1 LLIGKKVWSIFS
13 ANRSNKLLESKR
25 PVCYYIPTLLL
36 LLYLFSREKVVG
48 RRKECKEKTGEADQM
63 IPLKY
68 EGDVFRPPS
77 EARSLILQATIGC
90 SHNRCTFCAMYK
102 KKKYRERSLE
112 EINSDITL
120 AAGYYPRTRR
130 VFLAD
135 GNALAMAT
143 GDLLQILNRL
153 NQTFPLLERVTLYGN
168 PQDLL
173 LKSESELTELGQ
185 NKLKMIY
192 LGVESGRAEVLKTVK
207 KGVTPADLVKGAV
220 KLKRAGIPLS
230 VTVLNGLAGLE
241 GTVEH
246 ARSSAGVLNE
256 MDPEYIG
263 LLSLIPVP
271 GTTTHRR
278 FKSGELTAL
287 DSWQLLEEIRM
298 MVEDLNLTNSVF
310 RANHAS
316 NYLPLKATLS
326 RDKGQLLK
334 LLDQIIANRS
344 PSTLKSEF
352 LRGL

>member
-1 LLIGKKVWSIFS
+1 MMPIS
-13 ANRSNKLLESKR
+13 
-25 PVCYYIPTLLL
+25 
-36 LLYLFSREKVVG
+36 
-48 RRKECKEKTGEADQM
+48 
-63 IPLKY
+63 Y

-102 KKKYRERSLE
+102 RKKYRVRSLA
-112 EINSDITL
+112 EIDRDIVTT
-120 AAGYYPRTRR
+120 AAYFPHTRR

-135 GNALAMAT
+135 GNALAITT

-153 NQTFPLLERVTLYGN
+153 NQAYPLLERVTLYGN

-192 LGVESGRAEVLKTVK
+192 LGVESGSATVLEAVK
-207 KGVTPADLVKGAV
+207 KGVTPADLVQGAAR
-220 KLKRAGIPLS
+220 LKKAGIPLS

-246 ARSSAGVLNE
+246 ANSTAKILSQ

-263 LLSLIPVP
+263 LLSLITVP
-271 GTTTHRR
+271 GTTMHRR

-287 DSWQLLEEIRM
+287 NPWQLLEEIRM
-298 MVEDLNLTNSVF
+298 MVEGLTLTNSVF

-326 RDKGQLLK
+326 RDKQQLLAA
-334 LLDQIIANRS
+334 LDRIIAERS
-344 PSTLKSEF
+344 PATLKSEF
-352 LRGL
+352 MRGL